1 VCARSYKDNVVS
13 MRLKS
18 KNLLINHWITS
29 FALIFLSHNLI
40 SPIKVLAA
48 TSELTFKHGQVSLVT
63 DTESIKPNQS
73 FKVGVHFV
81 LEEGWHIYYKN
92 PGDVGLPTEAQLSLP
107 SGLSAGEL
115 EYPAPKKIV
124 LDDMTSFGYEDE
136 VLLASQISSSQA
148 FKLSGKSN
156 ISAKVS
162 WALCKDECI
171 PGSADLKIP
180 IVSGKFLGSKSVVQ
194 PSLFKL
200 NTTPA
205 EPSSSEQSPIT
216 LATLFLTIA
225 SAFIGGLILN
235 LMPCVFPVLAIK
247 IMSFANHSGSSKV
260 KTHGLVFG
268 AGVLVSFW
276 LLAGLLILLRSGG
289 SQLGWGFQFQSPVFV
304 AALILILFA
313 FGLSLMGVFEF
324 GHSLQTWAGR
334 HGNSQDYT
342 GSFTSGVLATLLS
355 TPCSAPFMGSAVA
368 MALSFSPLAAMAVF
382 TSLGLGVACPYVML
396 SFFPRLM
403 KFMPRPGNWMV
414 TFKQAMAFPIF
425 ATCLWLL
432 WVEGQQ
438 TGQAGMLMVLM
449 GLLLLSIGGWI
460 LGNWG
465 AMHRSVRSRRIGLAT
480 ALLMALASG
489 YVALPFDTPT
499 TANAALRTDS
509 SGIAWQQ
516 FSEAKLSELV
526 NAHRP
531 VIVDFTASWCL
542 TCQMNHKMAYDNAE
556 VISKIKEK
564 GIVALRADWTNQDAE
579 IAKTI
584 QKYGRN
590 SVPLDVLFTSKD
602 STPIVLP
609 SVLTAQAVL
618 EQINK
623 ID

>member
-1 VCARSYKDNVVS
+1 
-13 MRLKS
+13 ML
-18 KNLLINHWITS
+18 
-29 FALIFLSHNLI
+29 ALILVGHNLI
-40 SPIKVLAA
+40 SPSMAQAA
-48 TSELTFKHGQVSLVT
+48 TSEVSFKHGQVSLVT
-63 DTESIKPNQS
+63 DSESITSNQG
-73 FKVGVHFV
+73 FKIGVHFV
-81 LEEGWHIYYKN
+81 LEDGWHIYYKD
-92 PGDVGLPTEAQLSLP
+92 PGDVGLPTEAQLTLP
-107 SGLSAGEL
+107 SGLSAGEF
-115 EYPAPKKIV
+115 EYPAPTKIV
-124 LDDMTSFGYEDE
+124 LDDMTSLGYENE
-136 VLLASQISSSQA
+136 VLLASNIKAAQTL
-148 FKLSGKSN
+148 KLGKKSA
-156 ISAKVS
+156 ISAKIS

-180 IVSGKFLGSKSVVQ
+180 ISAGKFVNSKSVVQ
-194 PSLFKL
+194 PLLFKQ
-200 NTTPA
+200 NIAASEPATSPQTPV
-205 EPSSSEQSPIT
+205 T
-216 LATLFLTIA
+216 LATLFLTIL
-225 SAFIGGLILN
+225 SAFIGGIILN

-247 IMSFANHSGSSKV
+247 VMSFANHSGSNKA
-260 KTHGLVFG
+260 KAHGLVFG

-304 AALILILFA
+304 AALILILFG
-313 FGLSLMGVFEF
+313 FGLSLMGVFEV

-334 HGNSQDYT
+334 HGNSQDYS

-368 MALSFSPLAAMAVF
+368 MALSFSPFAAMAVF
-382 TSLGLGVACPYVML
+382 TSLGLGVACPYVLL

-414 TFKQAMAFPIF
+414 TFKQAMSFPIF

-438 TGQAGMLMVLM
+438 TGQTGMLMVLT
-449 GLLLLSIGGWI
+449 GLLLLSIAGWV

-480 ALLMALASG
+480 ALLMAIASG

-499 TANAALRTDS
+499 TANAALRPSS

-526 NAHRP
+526 NSHRP
-531 VIVDFTASWCL
+531 VLVDFTASWCL
-542 TCQMNHKMAYDNAE
+542 TCQMNHKMAFDNEE

-602 STPIVLP
+602 TTPIVLP
-609 SVLTAQAVL
+609 SVLTAQSL
-618 EQINK
+618 LDKINE
-623 ID
+623 IE

>member
-1 VCARSYKDNVVS
+1 MPIIKR
-13 MRLKS
+13 
-18 KNLLINHWITS
+18 NHWIIRWTGLS
-29 FALIFLSHNLI
+29 VIGLLSHHL
-40 SPIKVLAA
+40 VLAA
-48 TSELTFKHGQVSLVT
+48 DAQAANSKFTFKHGQVSLVT
-63 DTESIKPNQS
+63 DTDSIKANQD
-73 FKVGVHFV
+73 FKVGVHFT
-81 LEEGWHIYYKN
+81 LEKGWHIYYKN
-92 PGDVGLPTEAQLSLP
+92 PGDVGLPTEALLTLP
-107 SGLSAGEL
+107 GGLSAGEL

-124 LDDMTSFGYEDE
+124 LDDMTSLGYEDTA
-136 VLLASQISSSQA
+136 LLVSQIKSSA
-148 FKLSGKSN
+148 NLKLNSKSA

-162 WALCKDECI
+162 WALCNDECI
-171 PGSADLKIP
+171 PGSADLILQ
-180 IVSGKFLGSKSVVQ
+180 ISSGKILGSKSIVRPQ
-194 PSLFKL
+194 LFKVSAAPVEA
-200 NTTPA
+200 PA
-205 EPSSSEQSPIT
+205 PSSIPIS
-216 LATLFLTIA
+216 LATLFATIA
-225 SAFIGGLILN
+225 SAFIGGIILN

-247 IMSFANHSGSSKV
+247 VMSFANHSGSSKA
-260 KTHGLVFG
+260 KAHGLVFG

-304 AALILILFA
+304 AALILVLFA

-334 HGNSQDYT
+334 HGNSQDYS

-368 MALSFSPLAAMAVF
+368 MALSFSPFAAMAVF
-382 TSLGLGVACPYVML
+382 TSLGLGVACPYVLL

-403 KFMPRPGNWMV
+403 KFVPRPGNWMV
-414 TFKQAMAFPIF
+414 TFKQAMSFPIF

-438 TGQAGMLMVLM
+438 TGQSGMLMVLL
-449 GLLLLSIGGWI
+449 GLLMLSIGAWI

-465 AMHRSVRSRRIGLAT
+465 AMHRSLRCRRIGLVT
-480 ALLMALASG
+480 ALIMALASG
-489 YVALPFDTPT
+489 YVALPISTPAV
-499 TANAALRTDS
+499 ANASYRSDS
-509 SGIAWQQ
+509 NGISWDK
-516 FSEAKLSELV
+516 FSDAKLTELL

-542 TCQMNHKMAYDNAE
+542 TCQMNHKMAYDNAQ

-564 GIVALRADWTNQDAE
+564 GIITLRADWTNQDAE

-590 SVPLDVLFTSKD
+590 SVPLDVFFAPND
-602 STPIVLP
+602 PTPVVLP

-618 EQINK
+618 DKINALE
-623 ID
+623 